1 MAARTSIPASRQA
14 WRVAQARATAASIPA
29 SSSSGNV
36 ASSRPVAGSMD
47 LSTLSNHATIQQVA
61 RAPEKR
67 RLDRPAVPPSITP
80 DPVGDGRRR
89 VVIEAVT
96 PEIDG
101 GRFPAKRALGER
113 VSVEADVFAD
123 GHDAVSCMLRWRH
136 ESSQLWNDVPMVP
149 LVNDRRR
156 GEFMVGELGRYF
168 YTIRG
173 WVDAF
178 ETWSRQFAKRVE
190 AGQDITLEVEVAA
203 RMIEA
208 AAGRADSSDSNRLR
222 AYAAA
227 IRKRRTAAS
236 TALSDELA
244 QLMDRHADKS
254 LAVTYPKE
262 LEVIVDPERARF
274 SAWYELFPHS
284 AGDLGKH
291 GTFRDVERR
300 LVEVAEMGF
309 DVLYLPPIHPI
320 GRSHRKGANNSVTA
334 GPDEPGSPWAIG
346 SEEGGHKSVNPRLGT
361 LDDFRHVLQAAGEH
375 GIQVALDIAFQC
387 SPDHPYTREHPEWFK
402 HRPDGAIQYAE
413 NPPKKY
419 EDIFPFDFETE
430 SWRELW
436 EELLSIVVFWI
447 DQGVTVFRIDNPHT
461 KPFAFWAWLI
471 GEIKREHPE
480 VILLSEAFTRPKVMY
495 RLAKLGFTQSYTYFA
510 WRNTAAE
517 LSQYFT
523 ELSQP
528 PIREYFRPNLW
539 VNTPDI
545 LTEYLQNG
553 GRPAFAARLILA
565 ATLGASYGIY
575 GPAFELCEG
584 RAREPGSEEYL
595 DSEKYQIRS
604 WDRDSTDSLREL
616 VTLVNKVRHDNPAL
630 QSDRGLRFHPTENDH
645 LIAYTKSTP
654 DLADVVLTVV
664 NVDPH
669 HTQAGMV
676 TLPLEELGI
685 RRDRG
690 FQAHE
695 LLSGARYLWN
705 GPRNFVEINP
715 HAIPAQIFRFR
726 RRIRSEHDFE
736 YFL

>member
-1 MAARTSIPASRQA
+1 LP
-14 WRVAQARATAASIPA
+14 
-29 SSSSGNV
+29 
-36 ASSRPVAGSMD
+36 
-47 LSTLSNHATIQQVA
+47 TI
-61 RAPEKR
+61 K
-67 RLDRPAVPPSITP
+67 P
-80 DPVGDGRRR
+80 DPIGDGRRR

-96 PEIDG
+96 PEIDA
-101 GRFPAKRALGER
+101 GRFPARRAVGER
-113 VSVEADVFAD
+113 VTVEADVFAD
-123 GHDAVSCMLRWRH
+123 GHDALSCLLRWRH
-136 ESSQLWNDVPMVP
+136 QSSSLWNEVPMLP
-149 LVNDRRR
+149 LVNDRWRA
-156 GEFMVGELGRYF
+156 EFMVGELGRFF
-168 YTIRG
+168 YTIQG

-190 AGQDITLEVEVAA
+190 AGQDITLELEVAA
-203 RMIEA
+203 GMIEA
-208 AAGRADSSDSNRLR
+208 AAERADGSDSNRLKS
-222 AYAAA
+222 YAAA
-227 IRKRRTAAS
+227 VRKGRAAAS
-236 TALSDELA
+236 AALGGELA
-244 QLMDRHADKS
+244 QLMDRYADKT
-254 LAVTYPKE
+254 LAVTYAKE
-262 LEVIVDPERARF
+262 LEVVVDPEQARF
-274 SAWYELFPHS
+274 SAWYELFPRS
-284 AGDLGKH
+284 AGDPGAGRAQGAPSAVH

-300 LVEVAEMGF
+300 LPEIAGMGF
-309 DVLYLPPIHPI
+309 DVLYLPPIPPI
-320 GRSHRKGANNSVTA
+320 GKTHRKGANNSVTA

-346 SEEGGHKSVNPRLGT
+346 SEEGGHKSINPRLGT
-361 LDDFRHVLQAAGEH
+361 LDDFQHLMKAAREH
-375 GIQVALDIAFQC
+375 GMQVALDLAFQC

-402 HRPDGAIQYAE
+402 HRPDGSIQYAE

-419 EDIFPFDFETE
+419 EDILPFDFESA

-436 EELLSIVVFWI
+436 NELLSIVVYWI
-447 DQGVTVFRIDNPHT
+447 DQGVTVFRVDNPHT
-461 KPFAFWAWLI
+461 KPFGFWEWLI
-471 GEIKREHPE
+471 GEVKREQPD
-480 VILLSEAFTRPKVMY
+480 VILLAEAFTRPKVMF

-517 LSQYFT
+517 LAQYFT

-528 PIREYFRPNLW
+528 PIRDYFRPSLW
-539 VNTPDI
+539 PNTPDI

-565 ATLGASYGIY
+565 ATLGANYGIY
-575 GPAFELCEG
+575 GPAFELCEA

-604 WDRDSTDSLREL
+604 WDPDGPDSLREL
-616 VTLVNKVRHDNPAL
+616 ITLVNKVRRENPAF
-630 QSDRGLRFHPTENDH
+630 QSDRGITFHPTENDH
-645 LIAYTKSTP
+645 LVAYTKSTP

-690 FQAHE
+690 YQAHE

>member
-1 MAARTSIPASRQA
+1 
-14 WRVAQARATAASIPA
+14 
-29 SSSSGNV
+29 
-36 ASSRPVAGSMD
+36 
-47 LSTLSNHATIQQVA
+47 
-61 RAPEKR
+61 
-67 RLDRPAVPPSITP
+67 
-80 DPVGDGRRR
+80 
-89 VVIEAVT
+89 VIEGVT
-96 PEIDG
+96 PEIDSG
-101 GRFPAKRALGER
+101 AFPARRSVGER
-113 VSVEADVFAD
+113 VTVEADVFAD
-123 GHDAVSCMLRWRH
+123 GHDALACVLRWRH
-136 ESSQLWNDVPMVP
+136 ESSRPWNDVPMVP
-149 LVNDRRR
+149 LVNDRWR

-168 YTIRG
+168 YTVQG

-190 AGQDITLEVEVAA
+190 AGQDITQELEVAA

-208 AAGRADSSDSNRLR
+208 AAARADGSDSNRLQ

-227 IRKRRTAAS
+227 MRKGRATAAS
-236 TALSDELA
+236 ALGGELA
-244 QLMDRHADKS
+244 QLMDHYADKS
-254 LAVTYPKE
+254 LAVTYSRE
-262 LEVIVDPERARF
+262 LAVVVDPERARF
-274 SAWYELFPHS
+274 SAWYELFPRS
-284 AGDLGKH
+284 AGDPTGRAQGALTSSH
-291 GTFRDVERR
+291 GTFADVERR
-300 LVEVAEMGF
+300 LPEIASMGF

-320 GRSHRKGANNSVTA
+320 GHTNRKGANNSTTA

-346 SEEGGHKSVNPRLGT
+346 SEEGGHKSINPRLGT
-361 LDDFRHVLQAAGEH
+361 LEDFRHLLAAAREH
-375 GIQVALDIAFQC
+375 GLDVAIDIAFQC

-402 HRPDGAIQYAE
+402 HRPDGTIQYAE

-436 EELLSIVVFWI
+436 DELLSIVVYWI
-447 DQGVTVFRIDNPHT
+447 DQGVTVLRIDNPHT
-461 KPFAFWAWLI
+461 KPFAFWEWLI
-471 GEIKREHPE
+471 AEVKRRHPE
-480 VILLSEAFTRPKVMY
+480 VILLSEAFTRPKVMF
-495 RLAKLGFTQSYTYFA
+495 RLAKVGFTQSYTYFA
-510 WRNTAAE
+510 WRNTPSE
-517 LSQYFT
+517 LAQYFT

-528 PIREYFRPNLW
+528 PVSEFFRANLW
-539 VNTPDI
+539 PNTPDI
-545 LTEYLQNG
+545 LTEYLQTG
-553 GRPAFAARLILA
+553 GRPAFAARFLLA
-565 ATLGASYGIY
+565 ATLGANYGIY

-604 WDRDSTDSLREL
+604 WNRDSPDSLREL
-616 VTLVNKVRHDNPAL
+616 ITLVNKLRHENPAL

-664 NVDPH
+664 NLDPH

-676 TLPLEELGI
+676 TLPIEELGI

-690 FQAHE
+690 YQAHE

-715 HAIPAQIFRFR
+715 HSIPAQIFRFR
-726 RRIRSEHDFE
+726 RRLRSEHDFE